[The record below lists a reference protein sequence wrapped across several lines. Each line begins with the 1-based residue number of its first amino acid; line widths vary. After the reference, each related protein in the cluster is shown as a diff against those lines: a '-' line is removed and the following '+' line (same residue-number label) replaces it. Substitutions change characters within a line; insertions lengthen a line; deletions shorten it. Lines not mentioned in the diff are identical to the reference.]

1 MMEISAQQLNKAGN
15 IFGIKLVHNGS
26 NAPYRVASINQ
37 PGLGCHLLYALKQ
50 VHYILCNV
58 LVLAFFLIWGDKL

>member
-26 NAPYRVASINQ
+26 NAPYRVASIKSARA
-37 PGLGCHLLYALKQ
+37 GMSFIVCFETGSLHTL
-50 VHYILCNV
+50 
-58 LVLAFFLIWGDKL
+58 